1 MTTTLTCFIMTSGDE
16 SRMSRVRADSV
27 IWVLTTAVL
36 TAAATAAEWPA
47 FLPPASRFSASVV
60 VDVESAFGAPTL
72 KRTVTAK
79 PAPVPLRTY
88 LGFVDA
94 PDITAAAARH
104 LGLARYEV
112 EMLGPNAYRAD
123 DKGGNR
129 GWYSVLEREGGRRV
143 ILSWG
148 AHEGSLTGTIRGH
161 ALSVLEFEDLG
172 DQTAQT
178 ISAWVRID
186 SGTAAA
192 IVRALAPI
200 FGYVIDRKL
209 TEGFEVTARVA
220 EWALEHPAEFCDWLQ
235 REPSLGERR
244 GDVPDGLPACPT
256 AAVQS
261 TVSPRR

>member
-1 MTTTLTCFIMTSGDE
+1 
-16 SRMSRVRADSV
+16 MSRVRADRV
-27 IWVLTTAVL
+27 IWVLAAALL
-36 TAAATAAEWPA
+36 TAAAPAAEWPA
-47 FLPPASRFSASVV
+47 FLPPAARFSGRVV
-60 VDVESAFGAPTL
+60 ADVESAFGAPTL

-94 PDITAAAARH
+94 PDLTAAAARH
-104 LGLARYEV
+104 LRLARYEV
-112 EMLGPNAYRAD
+112 AMLGPDSYRAD
-123 DKGGNR
+123 DKSGNR
-129 GWYSVLEREGGRRV
+129 GWYSVLERDGGRRV

-148 AHEGSLTGTIRGH
+148 AHEGPLTGTIRGH
-161 ALSVLEFEDLG
+161 ALSILEFEDLG

-178 ISAWVRID
+178 IHAWVRID
-186 SGTAAA
+186 SGAAAA

-200 FGYVIDRKL
+200 FGHVIDSKL
-209 TEGFEVTARVA
+209 TEGFGVTARVA

-235 REPSLGERR
+235 QEPSLGERR
-244 GDVPDGLPACPT
+244 GDMPDGLPTCPS